1 MVGFDSPISE
11 IDGRVQATR
20 NVEIRLLEVVQP
32 EEMPLLTG
40 RCELA
45 SLTSARCGC
54 DDQANSV
61 PSVANITDRA
71 NRQAL
76 PKVGTPDCKD
86 RMAKSEKLELVEAI
100 EPEVDRL
107 TTEHLNRRSDW
118 YYHDIVPW
126 ERGESFRDK
135 PWDVSQ
141 TTISENART
150 SLVLNLL
157 TEDNLPYYH
166 ALIEKHMPQTSA
178 FVRWNR
184 LWTAEEGQHAIAI
197 RSYLLTSR
205 NADPYQ
211 LEDDRKATM
220 MNGYQPTYDDP
231 TEIFAY
237 TATQELATRVSHRNA
252 GKITDD
258 PSAYE
263 LMRYIASDENHHF
276 IFYKEVMRAMLD
288 RAPDLVLDGIYRV
301 FSNFEMP
308 GVAMPNFLR
317 RSIQVAK
324 AGVYNLRIHHDR
336 VLMPLIKDWDIGGLT
351 DLTPVAAE
359 RQEKIMKLPDLIL
372 RKAEIFEKRVGVSY
386 A

>member
-1 MVGFDSPISE
+1 
-11 IDGRVQATR
+11 
-20 NVEIRLLEVVQP
+20 
-32 EEMPLLTG
+32 
-40 RCELA
+40 
-45 SLTSARCGC
+45 
-54 DDQANSV
+54 
-61 PSVANITDRA
+61 
-71 NRQAL
+71 
-76 PKVGTPDCKD
+76 
-86 RMAKSEKLELVEAI
+86 MAKTAKLELVEAI
-100 EPEVDRL
+100 ESEVHAL
-107 TTEHLNRRSDW
+107 TEEHLARRSDW

-126 ERGESFRDK
+126 ERGESFKDK

-141 TTISENART
+141 VTISEDART

-166 ALIEKHMPQTSA
+166 ALIEKNMPQTSA

-220 MNGYQPTYDDP
+220 TNGYQPTFDDP

-258 PSAYE
+258 PDAYE
-263 LMRYIASDENHHF
+263 LMRNIAADENHHF
-276 IFYKEVMRAMLD
+276 IFYKGIMKAMID
-288 RAPDLVLDGIYRV
+288 QAPDEVLEGIYKV
-301 FSNFEMP
+301 FDNFQMP

-317 RSIQVAK
+317 RSVQVAK

-336 VLMPLIKDWDIGGLT
+336 VLLPLIKDWNIEGLT
-351 DLTPVAAE
+351 GLGPAASELQE
-359 RQEKIMKLPDLIL
+359 RIMELPAKILH
-372 RKAEIFEKRVGVSY
+372 KAEVFEKRVGITY